1 MWLKVLFFAWL
12 ACCYVKCVGWNLF
25 VNHNL
30 NLNFYTKKGINMK
43 LKATKKYCQQTLL
56 IKSKSMTFN
65 LLGDIKKYEIL
76 SFFEKSNF

>member
-1 MWLKVLFFAWL
+1 
-12 ACCYVKCVGWNLF
+12 
-25 VNHNL
+25 
-30 NLNFYTKKGINMK
+30 MK

-76 SFFEKSNF
+76 SFFEKSNFYERTFFTFYTFSYSYEILCFCLIIFSFFSLI

>member
-1 MWLKVLFFAWL
+1 
-12 ACCYVKCVGWNLF
+12 
-25 VNHNL
+25 
-30 NLNFYTKKGINMK
+30 MK